1 MTRKR
6 KLSDESP
13 EGGDAMR
20 QRSAY
25 QHKALLLALSVL
37 LLPLGG
43 CQPAVQDNTVRTHP
57 FSLRDVVKSDTDKI
71 LELQLR
77 NSTRLL
83 KQLMKKLYLR
93 NPKYW
98 RSAGF
103 QTADNAVDWAF
114 ASRHREAVLRKCLQ
128 KKSID
133 SLQLAFDETYQG
145 DRVLAFVYGLYGM
158 LNDAYD
164 NKTEFFLLDDLDPQ
178 RIYNATRNIEV
189 AAWKLSHDRDT
200 QHQLFLVSNALSGP
214 VINLSFERLF
224 GKLVAIHDGNAEFI
238 ADKTN
243 RRINYVIQG
252 VVRFVFLPI

>member
-1 MTRKR
+1 MQISGLNSSVFSTNQ
-6 KLSDESP
+6 
-13 EGGDAMR
+13 
-20 QRSAY
+20 QR
-25 QHKALLLALSVL
+25 VL
-37 LLPLGG
+37 LLVMMVLLSG
-43 CQPAVQDNTVRTHP
+43 CQTAVQENTVKTHS
-57 FSLRDVVKSDTDKI
+57 FSLRDVAKSNIDKV

-77 NSTRLL
+77 NSTHLL

-93 NPKYW
+93 NPIYW

-103 QTADNAVDWAF
+103 QSADKAVDWAF
-114 ASRHREAVLRKCLQ
+114 APQHRGAVLLKSLY

-133 SLQLAFDETYQG
+133 SMHLAFDEAFEG
-145 DRVLAFVYGLYGM
+145 DRVLVFVHGLYGM

-189 AAWKLSHDRDT
+189 AVWKLSHDRDA

-224 GKLVAIHDGNAEFI
+224 GKLIAIHDGNAEFI

-243 RRINYVIQG
+243 RQIKYVIQG
-252 VVRFVFLPI
+252 MVRLVFLPI